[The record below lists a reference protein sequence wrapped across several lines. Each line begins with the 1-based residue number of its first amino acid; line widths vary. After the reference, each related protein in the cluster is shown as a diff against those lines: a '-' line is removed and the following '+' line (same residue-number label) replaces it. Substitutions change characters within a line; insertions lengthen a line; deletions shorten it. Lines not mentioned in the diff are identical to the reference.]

1 MPTYD
6 YRCEKCGHEFE
17 ENLKIADRKI
27 PTEELCEEQILQ
39 NENSVGHG
47 FEKCG
52 GEVKQIIVAASGLA
66 DPVRLGIRKP
76 DDGFK
81 DMMKRM
87 KKNVHGAQN
96 MDLNF

>member
-17 ENLKIADRKI
+17 IMLPIARRKE
-27 PTEELCEEQILQ
+27 PVETPSARE
-39 NENSVGHG
+39 SPV
-47 FEKCG
+47 CG
-52 GEVKQIIVAASGLA
+52 GEVKQIIVSASGLA

-81 DMMKRM
+81 DMMRRM